1 MTTRPTAAEEASRLA
16 ETVSPDVRGGWALRA
31 VTVARRGPD
40 LRSHL
45 MIAALLG
52 IILCICLRTG
62 IVPMRSYVSDVMYFA
77 ENGWRVLWGQRP
89 HVDYSSGLGPVS
101 FLLAALGLKLAGG
114 SLDGLGYGSAVA
126 AMAIGIWA
134 YALLA
139 RRVSG
144 LPAVAG
150 AAMLCLLAVAP
161 LQTGESYWLST
172 IAMRHNRQ
180 GYALLG
186 LLIVESFPMR
196 PQGPARGIGGALS
209 TGVLCAILLF
219 LKANY
224 FLVSLVLAAISVVWS
239 GRLERRRLAGLA
251 VGFAVAATAFLAYL
265 RFDVGA
271 MLADLRMAADAR
283 AGAISLKPVLRVLAE
298 NFPGFLILAGL
309 AALTQVAV
317 SPPASSGWVGRV
329 LRFRPLALAG
339 IVYCAGVLLIR
350 SNCQIERL
358 PLNELLALLFL
369 DCVLQCSWL
378 DVRQALAVATM
389 GIGLI
394 LATQSPDGL
403 ALVNGLRLKLQLPQ
417 KFAYPVT
424 DGGFA
429 GAVFLDDYLENRG
442 THRAFGSFL
451 ATYLTDGR
459 DLLRRHLLP
468 GEKVTTMDMYN
479 PFPFAL
485 GIEPPRGGI
494 ACAEFNYHYS
504 DRYRLTADA
513 YFGNADVVMYPKEH
527 ELVDTSWQAL
537 LKYYYPEMERR
548 FVPVAE
554 SAQWRMYRRRK

>member
-239 GRLERRRLAGLA
+239 GRLERASGAASPGRTGGGLRR
-251 VGFAVAATAFLAYL
+251 
-265 RFDVGA
+265 R
-271 MLADLRMAADAR
+271 R
-283 AGAISLKPVLRVLAE
+283 
-298 NFPGFLILAGL
+298 
-309 AALTQVAV
+309 
-317 SPPASSGWVGRV
+317 
-329 LRFRPLALAG
+329 
-339 IVYCAGVLLIR
+339 
-350 SNCQIERL
+350 
-358 PLNELLALLFL
+358 
-369 DCVLQCSWL
+369 DCVFSLS
-378 DVRQALAVATM
+378 ALRRGRHA
-389 GIGLI
+389 
-394 LATQSPDGL
+394 
-403 ALVNGLRLKLQLPQ
+403 
-417 KFAYPVT
+417 
-424 DGGFA
+424 GGFA
-429 GAVFLDDYLENRG
+429 HGGRCTRRG
-442 THRAFGSFL
+442 DFTEACPSSACRELSRLPHSGRVGRADSSSGNS
-451 ATYLTDGR
+451 AGV
-459 DLLRRHLLP
+459 RRLGGTP
-468 GEKVTTMDMYN
+468 
-479 PFPFAL
+479 PAISAL
-485 GIEPPRGGI
+485 GAGR
-494 ACAEFNYHYS
+494 H
-504 DRYRLTADA
+504 RLLCRRAADK
-513 YFGNADVVMYPKEH
+513 V
-527 ELVDTSWQAL
+527 ELPD
-537 LKYYYPEMERR
+537 
-548 FVPVAE
+548 
-554 SAQWRMYRRRK
+554 